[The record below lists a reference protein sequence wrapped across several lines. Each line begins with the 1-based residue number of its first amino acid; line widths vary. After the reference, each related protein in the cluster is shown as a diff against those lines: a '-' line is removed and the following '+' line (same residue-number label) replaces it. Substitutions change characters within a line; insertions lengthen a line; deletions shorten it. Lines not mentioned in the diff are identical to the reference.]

1 MQANQGGRQ
10 SLSHPTVRART
21 STINGGP
28 SQPDTEGSLPHHPP
42 ASWDLRDL
50 LLSRLLVRKQA
61 ADQGQS
67 FGLMRELAGRD
78 LDPPPIAQHAA
89 HLLPGVH
96 RLAIYSDLKRRP
108 AMPWCNS
115 PQAWCHAGAGRSFRI
130 SLTGQVRG
138 WVTHLCSQRSPA
150 TVRKIHRVLSLILAL
165 AVRDGQLTRNLAPE
179 VNLPRVGLTR
189 ARLPTAWFALAAP
202 MVGAR

>member
-1 MQANQGGRQ
+1 
-10 SLSHPTVRART
+10 
-21 STINGGP
+21 
-28 SQPDTEGSLPHHPP
+28 
-42 ASWDLRDL
+42 
-50 LLSRLLVRKQA
+50 
-61 ADQGQS
+61 
-67 FGLMRELAGRD
+67 
-78 LDPPPIAQHAA
+78 
-89 HLLPGVH
+89 
-96 RLAIYSDLKRRP
+96 
-108 AMPWCNS
+108 MPWCNS

-150 TVRKIHRVLSLILAL
+150 TVRKIHRVLSRVLAL

-202 MVGAR
+202 MVGGAVTPGLPIAPVTLLLQLAARLGYSMSESGPLAAAVSSVSALRSAARLR

>member
-1 MQANQGGRQ
+1 
-10 SLSHPTVRART
+10 
-21 STINGGP
+21 
-28 SQPDTEGSLPHHPP
+28 
-42 ASWDLRDL
+42 
-50 LLSRLLVRKQA
+50 
-61 ADQGQS
+61 
-67 FGLMRELAGRD
+67 
-78 LDPPPIAQHAA
+78 
-89 HLLPGVH
+89 
-96 RLAIYSDLKRRP
+96 
-108 AMPWCNS
+108 MPWCNS

-150 TVRKIHRVLSLILAL
+150 TVRKIHRVLSLVLAL

-202 MVGAR
+202 MVGGAVTPGLPIAPVTLLLQLAARLATRCPSRVHWPARFRRYRR